1 MRKGIS
7 FNQKSFFIKL
17 IMSLK
22 AGIVG
27 LPNVGKSSLFA
38 ALTNSTVE
46 IANYPFATIEPN
58 TAIVEIKDPRLIEIS
73 RIVKPEK
80 IIFST
85 FTFVDIAGLIEGA
98 SKGEGLGNKFLNNI
112 RDVDCIVQV
121 VRCFEDE
128 KIIHVNNKISP
139 KDDIET
145 INYELI
151 LSDLAIIDNVLK
163 RVSRR
168 AQNTGDKNLK
178 IEYNLATKLEAHLK
192 QGLPARDLDYSD
204 EELKI
209 LSSWQLLSQ
218 KPMLYVGNVDQKSLL
233 NLDKNSYWLELVEI
247 AKSQNT
253 QAIVICAALE
263 QEIAQLDEEDK
274 KIFLSEYNLK
284 NSSLDSLIYSSFKL
298 LNLSTFFTAGV
309 KEVRSWTYKTNS
321 LAPQCGAVIHSD
333 FEKKFIRVEVI
344 SYKDFIELGGEKNAR
359 DQGKQKIEGKNYIVQ
374 DGDVCHFRIGQ

>member
-1 MRKGIS
+1 
-7 FNQKSFFIKL
+7 
-17 IMSLK
+17 MSLK

-80 IIFST
+80 VIFST